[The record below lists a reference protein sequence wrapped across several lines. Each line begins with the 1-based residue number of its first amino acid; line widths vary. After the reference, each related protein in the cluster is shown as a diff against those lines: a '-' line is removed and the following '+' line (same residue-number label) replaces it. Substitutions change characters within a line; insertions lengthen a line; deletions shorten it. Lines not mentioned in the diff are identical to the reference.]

1 MRRRE
6 LLAAGL
12 ASVALPAH
20 GQKPPAIEWGQ
31 IHGTS
36 HQPVAARAAVTP
48 RPLDDKPENLQI
60 LRRLGDAL
68 RQAGRPTRA
77 DAGPEGFVLNFDTEI
92 ERVPQKLQRGVND
105 TRGRVKFALTMT
117 VDDPR
122 SGQRL
127 WTGEASYLALP
138 NDETVVFNQLAQMLV
153 LEIGKSSRVRGFTL
167 E

>member
-1 MRRRE
+1 MRRRA
-6 LLAAGL
+6 LIAVALAA
-12 ASVALPAH
+12 VAGGAH
-20 GQKPPAIEWGQ
+20 AQAPAIEWGQ

-36 HQPVAARAAVTP
+36 HQPVPPGAAVAP

-68 RQAGRPTRA
+68 RQAGRPFRS
-77 DAGPEGFVLNFDTEI
+77 DAGAGLTLNFDTEI
-92 ERVPQKLQRGVND
+92 ERVPQKLQRGIND

-117 VDDPR
+117 VDDGR

-153 LEIGKSSRVRGFTL
+153 QEIGKTSRVRGFTL

>member
-1 MRRRE
+1 MRRRF

-12 ASVALPAH
+12 ASVAAPLGAQPV
-20 GQKPPAIEWGQ
+20 PAIEWGQ

-36 HQPVAARAAVTP
+36 HQPVSATAPVVPRA
-48 RPLDDKPENLQI
+48 LDDKPQNVQI

-68 RQAGRPTRA
+68 RQAGRPVGR
-77 DAGPEGFVLNFDTEI
+77 DGGAGLTLNFDTEI
-92 ERVPQKLQRGVND
+92 ERVPQKLQRGIND

-117 VDDPR
+117 VDDGR

-127 WTGEASYLALP
+127 WTGEASYLAAP
-138 NDETVVFNQLAQMLV
+138 NDEALVFNQLAQMLV
-153 LEIGKSSRVRGFTL
+153 QEIGKTSKVRGFSL

>member
-1 MRRRE
+1 MRRRH

-12 ASVALPAH
+12 SAAALPARA
-20 GQKPPAIEWGQ
+20 QKPPAIEWGQ

-36 HQPVAARAAVTP
+36 HQPVPAAAALAPRA
-48 RPLDDKPENLQI
+48 LDDKPQNLQI

-68 RQAGRPTRA
+68 RQAGRPVGR
-77 DAGPEGFVLNFDTEI
+77 DDGAGLVLNFDTEI
-92 ERVPQKLQRGVND
+92 ERVPQKLQRGIND

-117 VDDPR
+117 VDDGR

-127 WTGEASYLALP
+127 WSGEASYLAAP
-138 NDETVVFNQLAQMLV
+138 NDETLVFNQLAQILV
-153 LEIGKSSRVRGFTL
+153 QEIGKTSKVRGFTL

>member
-1 MRRRE
+1 MHRRGV
-6 LLAAGL
+6 LAACL
-12 ASVALPAH
+12 AAVAMQAAA
-20 GQKPPAIEWGQ
+20 QKPAIEWGQ

-36 HQPVAARAAVTP
+36 HQPVPPDAAVTP
-48 RPLDDKPENLQI
+48 RPLDDKPQNMQI

-68 RQAGRPTRA
+68 RQAGRPTGGA
-77 DAGPEGFVLNFDTEI
+77 AGASPLTLNFDTEI
-92 ERVPQKLQRGVND
+92 ERVPLRLQRGVND

-117 VDDPR
+117 VDHGG

-138 NDETVVFNQLAQMLV
+138 NDETLIFNQLAQMLV
-153 LEIGKSSRVRGFTL
+153 QEIGKTSRVRGFTL

>member
-1 MRRRE
+1 MRRRC
-6 LLAAGL
+6 LIAAAFAAAAGG
-12 ASVALPAH
+12 ARAQAPI
-20 GQKPPAIEWGQ
+20 IEWGQ

-36 HQPVAARAAVTP
+36 HQPVPAGAAVAP
-48 RPLDDKPENLQI
+48 RALDDKPENVQI

-68 RQAGRPTRA
+68 RQAGRPVRS
-77 DAGPEGFVLNFDTEI
+77 DGGAGLTLNFDTEI
-92 ERVPQKLQRGVND
+92 ERVPQKLQRGIND

-117 VDDPR
+117 VDDGR

-138 NDETVVFNQLAQMLV
+138 NDQTVIFNQLAQMLAQ
-153 LEIGKSSRVRGFTL
+153 EIGKTSRVRGFTL